1 MSVEIHFETNDGV
14 LIVGDLSAPADARAA
29 AIVCHPHPQ
38 HGGDRFNPVVGA
50 LFTALPDAGVA
61 TLRFDFRAE
70 FSDGI
75 GERLD
80 AEAALAELRRQVPDV
95 PIFAAGYSFGAMIA
109 LSLDD
114 TALAGKV
121 LVAPPLGHMDAS
133 PGVDVPTLVL
143 SPAHDQFAP
152 PDVAEPIVSAWS
164 QSEFAPIESVD
175 HFMLGRSEFA
185 AGLAVDWIEQ
195 QLPGRD

>member
-1 MSVEIHFETNDGV
+1 MSVEVQFETADGV
-14 LIVGDLSAPADARAA
+14 TIVGDLSALPTARAA

-38 HGGDRFNPVVGA
+38 YGGDRFNPVVGA
-50 LFTALPDAGVA
+50 LFNALSVAGVA
-61 TLRFDFRAE
+61 TLRFDFRAV
-70 FSDGI
+70 FDQGK

-80 AEAALAELRRQVPDV
+80 AEAALEELRRQAPDL
-95 PIFAAGYSFGAMIA
+95 PTFATGYSFGAMIA

-114 TALAGKV
+114 AVLAGKV
-121 LVAPPLGHMDAS
+121 LVAPPLGHIDGA
-133 PGVDVPTLVL
+133 PGVSVPTLVL

-164 QSEFAPIESVD
+164 QSEFATIESVD

-185 AGLAVDWIEQ
+185 AALAVDWIER
-195 QLPGRD
+195 QLPTRD